1 MIVVEG
7 KSIFTE
13 PYELVDP
20 AHTALVLVD
29 MQNDF
34 AEPEGAFGQLGVDL
48 SAYAQL
54 RANLAGLLQAARD
67 AAVMVVHVQM
77 TTLPQRLSDS
87 PAQIRFNMR
96 MHESFRRSGPPLRY
110 TVVGSVGHQFLEEFG
125 PREGEFVVQ
134 KSRSSAFWGTNLDQL
149 LESNGVT
156 SLVVTGLTTEG
167 CVESTARDAQFND
180 YYVVI
185 APDCVASDDPAQH
198 DASMLLMRNRFDI
211 ISQGDIEAV
220 WEKSRAM
227 RADSS
232 DRRHS
237 NATTGG
243 Q

>member
-7 KSIFTE
+7 KSIYTE

-20 AHTALVLVD
+20 THTALVLVD
-29 MQNDF
+29 MQRDF
-34 AEPEGAFGQLGVDL
+34 AEPDGAFGQLGVDL
-48 SAYAQL
+48 SAYGQL
-54 RANLAGLLQAARD
+54 RTNLSGLLESARS
-67 AAVMVVHVQM
+67 AQVMVVHIQM
-77 TTLPQRLSDS
+77 TTLPRRMSDS

-156 SLVVTGLTTEG
+156 SVVVTGLTTEG

-180 YYVVI
+180 YFVVI
-185 APDCVASDDPAQH
+185 APECVASDDPAQH
-198 DASMLLMRNRFDI
+198 EASMLLMRNRFDI
-211 ISQGDIEAV
+211 ISQADIESV
-220 WEKSRAM
+220 WLKSRPQ
-227 RADSS
+227 RADSPE
-232 DRRHS
+232 RHHTIS
-237 NATTGG
+237 TSGA

>member
-7 KSIFTE
+7 KSIYTE

-20 AHTALVLVD
+20 THTALVLVD
-29 MQNDF
+29 LQKDF
-34 AEPEGAFGQLGVDL
+34 AEPDGAFGQLGVDL
-48 SAYAQL
+48 SAYGEL
-54 RANLAGLLQAARD
+54 RANLSELLTSARAAG
-67 AAVMVVHVQM
+67 VVVVHIQM
-77 TTLPQRLSDS
+77 TTLPQRMSDS

-110 TVVGSVGHQFLEEFG
+110 TVVGTEGHEFLDEFG
-125 PREGEFVVQ
+125 PVEGEFVVQ

-156 SLVVTGLTTEG
+156 SVVVTGLTTEG

-180 YYVVI
+180 YFVVI
-185 APDCVASDDPAQH
+185 VPECVASDDPAQH

-220 WEKSRAM
+220 WSTSRAQPV
-227 RADSS
+227 DETE
-232 DRRHS
+232 RHNVTANS
-237 NATTGG
+237 KGH
-243 Q
+243 

>member
-7 KSIFTE
+7 KSIYTE

-20 AHTALVLVD
+20 THTALVLVD
-29 MQNDF
+29 MQKDF
-34 AEPEGAFGQLGVDL
+34 VEPDGAFGQLGVDL
-48 SAYAQL
+48 SAYGQL
-54 RANLAGLLQAARD
+54 RANLSRLLESARAAG
-67 AAVMVVHVQM
+67 VMVVHIQM
-77 TTLPQRLSDS
+77 TTLPQRMSDS

-125 PREGEFVVQ
+125 PQEGEFVVQ

-156 SLVVTGLTTEG
+156 SVVVTGLTTEG

-180 YYVVI
+180 YFVVI
-185 APDCVASDDPAQH
+185 APECVASDDPAQH

-211 ISQGDIEAV
+211 ISQADIEAA
-220 WEKSRAM
+220 WAKSQVPD
-227 RADSS
+227 ADSTLS
-232 DRRHS
+232 
-237 NATTGG
+237 G
-243 Q
+243 QS